1 METMNSEGIPVIQV
15 TTDQG
20 FNYAQDMCSRN
31 TKTIIFKLAITL
43 KSDKK
48 TQKLQALLKIRESK
62 FKQIDAEVA
71 KLLDKIKKWQATN
84 NFKLKIQKNRK
95 KQEKIPIQQ
104 K

>member
-1 METMNSEGIPVIQV
+1 M
-15 TTDQG
+15 
-20 FNYAQDMCSRN
+20 
-31 TKTIIFKLAITL
+31 KLAITL
-43 KSDKK
+43 KSDKE
-48 TQKLQALLKIRESK
+48 TQKLQALLKIREPK